1 MNNIIAIITTVQRK
15 NVSNI
20 DVAASNSTEPLTN
33 KSQRIAAMTWLFG
46 TTRKIIELSSRNV
59 STKI

>member
-1 MNNIIAIITTVQRK
+1 LNNIIAIITTVQRK
-15 NVSNI
+15 NVNNI
-20 DVAASNSTEPLTN
+20 DVAANNSTEPLTN
-33 KSQRIAAMTWLFG
+33 KSQRIAAITWLLG